1 MIGANP
7 PEHDKMAKVFS
18 LNKWREQQLHKPS
31 LKSYQ
36 SFLAILTSGQLL
48 LEVRALME
56 EIKFRTLEQFE
67 IMKGEVLIKEISVRL
82 SSDCVAIK
90 EQVDKFQRELHSKL
104 DINN

>member
-1 MIGANP
+1 MSEASP
-7 PEHDKMAKVFS
+7 SEHNKVAKVFS
-18 LNKWREQQLHKPS
+18 LIKWREQQLHRPS

-36 SFLAILTSGQLL
+36 NFLTLLTSGQLL

-82 SSDCVAIK
+82 SSDGIALK